1 MWQKQRERKVQ
12 EQHQQ
17 AAAGAPPAC
26 ARLGNALDLPL
37 FTAGDNSLS
46 WLAHVLGWARAFMWG
61 AAFHPFKRTLTRTPH
76 SLAGLRVSEPCASG

>member
-46 WLAHVLGWARAFMWG
+46 
-61 AAFHPFKRTLTRTPH
+61 
-76 SLAGLRVSEPCASG
+76 

>member
-1 MWQKQRERKVQ
+1 MALRSEAVRESCQSDFHAASRAYYLMPASWSKERGHEGQNQRERKVQ

-46 WLAHVLGWARAFMWG
+46 
-61 AAFHPFKRTLTRTPH
+61 
-76 SLAGLRVSEPCASG
+76 